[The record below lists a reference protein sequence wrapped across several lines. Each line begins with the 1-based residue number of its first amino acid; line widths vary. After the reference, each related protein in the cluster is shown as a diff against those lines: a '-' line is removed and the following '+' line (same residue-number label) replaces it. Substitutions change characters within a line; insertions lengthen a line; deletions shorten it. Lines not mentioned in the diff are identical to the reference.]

1 MAARASRPRSGPGN
15 QDRDDAH
22 EERTMWEQIN
32 RDLRKCK
39 AINDRAK
46 EVGKLIL
53 EKEEKMAKRK
63 YTTCSRVPN
72 PTSQSIPTMRILV
85 SLLLLVEAGKLW
97 RKHIMSTR

>member
-72 PTSQSIPTMRILV
+72 PTSRSIPTMRILV